1 MIYFIILSLYI
12 HIFFITEEF
21 YMVKIICIK
30 ENKFQI
36 CRYLTHLIIVFVLRG
51 EFIIYNA
58 DSIDSLIPN
67 NAGISHREG
76 GKIDQIYIS
85 IPNSLPAKG
94 PATMQYRGR

>member
-36 CRYLTHLIIVFVLRG
+36 CRYLTRG